1 MYIFSFLHHL
11 LKPNLH
17 FAFIFLQ
24 CPNPDFNKPEHRW
37 RTLQRSLIEAVVDL
51 LASGGKVIDSEEVL
65 HF

>member
-1 MYIFSFLHHL
+1 
-11 LKPNLH
+11 
-17 FAFIFLQ
+17 LQ

-37 RTLQRSLIEAVVDL
+37 RMLQRSLIEAVVDL